1 MKLKVAAYTLNE
13 MLIVIIISTIIAG
26 LAFTVLNLVNR
37 NMWAIQENLKVN
49 TEFSKLEESL
59 WIDMNR
65 YQNVSFL
72 ESENQLLFSSKMD
85 SLVYDFN
92 TDYITKGRDTFHL
105 KIENKLFYFNG
116 NVIEKGT
123 IDALK
128 LELSKQYRKQQ
139 LFIFKK
145 NDAIQFMK

>member
-13 MLIVIIISTIIAG
+13 MLIVIIISSIIAS

-49 TEFSKLEESL
+49 TEYSKLEESL

-72 ESENQLLFSSKMD
+72 ESENQILFNSEMD
-85 SLVYDFN
+85 SLVYNFN
-92 TDYITKGRDTFHL
+92 TDYITKGSDTFRL

-116 NVIEKGT
+116 NEITKGN

-128 LELSKQYRKQQ
+128 LQLPKQYRRQQ
-139 LFIFKK
+139 LFIFKR
-145 NDAIQFMK
+145 NDAKQFMK

>member
-72 ESENQLLFSSKMD
+72 ESENQLFFSSKMD